1 MACNLNI
8 PFAQPASTMIQN
20 LKAKVTAQ
28 GGTAEGDETAGTI
41 NVPLMGSHIS
51 GSYTI
56 SGQQMNLVIDHKPF
70 FIGCSQIESFLTGN
84 L

>member
-8 PFAQPASTMIQN
+8 NFAQPANVMIQT
-20 LKAKVTAQ
+20 LKSKITGQ
-28 GGTAEGDETAGTI
+28 GGTADGNETAGTI
-41 NVPLMGSHIS
+41 RVPLMGSYIS

-56 SGQQMNLVIDHKPF
+56 SGQQMNLIIDHKPF
-70 FIGCSQIESFLTGN
+70 LISCNQIESFLAGN